1 MASYEMYDP
10 EEPLSDNDMDDMNGH
25 GHAPQ
30 DEEQDEEKVEEKLR
44 QELERLRGETATAL
58 KKSWAEVEQLQSEGA
73 EGKEKVSQLER
84 ELDALRAQNQHHQPK
99 QQNNRATWRH
109 HGEDWQSLSSSEDE
123 HDGGQHD
130 RGSGDG
136 GVYMAPRRT
145 SVRGGEL
152 VTGSAIAAGDYASD
166 YDDSNNED
174 EQYGSDDQYST
185 RLNDADEYTEQLK
198 ENGEGPS
205 PTAGEGRRKRRFS
218 IGGLVGAVAPAPPPE
233 PEPSSAKYERRS
245 SDYSESGVMYG
256 RRLSDAEEQ
265 KHNWK
270 SDDIS
275 SDDDSWGKDFFKA
288 RSREQY
294 GDYVQEIPKG
304 PASVGD
310 GSEST
315 GDMQQSQVSESAL
328 DCIEKMYSG
337 FGGEGDGDAKSVG
350 AVPTEPSRDKRGK
363 RGGRRN
369 QRKDQVT
376 AAAQPVENTP
386 SRRFS
391 MERSGS
397 TRSLAEASLAAV
409 TNMLNLD
416 DSKDDN
422 GVEQDDD
429 DADAIID
436 IHDEQREKGA
446 IEIGLAE
453 QLTGL
458 DLEKQNVIDEMQAKL
473 KEKETDIENME
484 RTTSLQAQQI
494 SELQAEL
501 DQLREQAEEEEK
513 KAMVP
518 DVSDLRAEI
527 EKNQAEAM
535 ALERQVSDAEYRLE
549 ARKEREQI
557 LTSAL
562 AQIVESIKSNE
573 EDAAKQLE
581 EMEEHF
587 RKANASRAKYEE
599 ENRSMR
605 QETDDILAK
614 LRADFYDTLS
624 EGGDTGDAFANL
636 MTEFQALREREEE
649 LGAVLVSRMQE
660 RGEVVNALEA
670 IKEIRN
676 RTDLGQKAAQ
686 EVMQK
691 LISSL
696 NSIKF
701 DNKVLFS
708 RFAKKDERTESMKK
722 RHEDAIASL
731 EALGETQ
738 KETYASLGFIQT
750 ELAER
755 LTLLDWNKE
764 MGDVAGNASGTSFT
778 TSDGNGIVDTFEDA
792 ERIHKEAKARL
803 DTIRDEIRTNLIGSS
818 DNESVHSKMTMA
830 TANSADDDEDEVFRL
845 EEEISSKDEKIESL
859 QATAK
864 ELTEQ
869 IASLKK
875 ELTGIEEMG
884 ERDKKKSV
892 DAIERLQK
900 RVQEAVVVSKE
911 REKEISNLETTL
923 QEKKV
928 SEEALESEL
937 GTIKE
942 EGLNAKGDSDSDGMP
957 DEDLPAA
964 LDHVGL

>member
-1 MASYEMYDP
+1 
-10 EEPLSDNDMDDMNGH
+10 MD
-25 GHAPQ
+25 A
-30 DEEQDEEKVEEKLR
+30 
-44 QELERLRGETATAL
+44 
-58 KKSWAEVEQLQSEGA
+58 
-73 EGKEKVSQLER
+73 
-84 ELDALRAQNQHHQPK
+84 
-99 QQNNRATWRH
+99 
-109 HGEDWQSLSSSEDE
+109 
-123 HDGGQHD
+123 
-130 RGSGDG
+130 
-136 GVYMAPRRT
+136 
-145 SVRGGEL
+145 
-152 VTGSAIAAGDYASD
+152 VT
-166 YDDSNNED
+166 
-174 EQYGSDDQYST
+174 
-185 RLNDADEYTEQLK
+185 
-198 ENGEGPS
+198 
-205 PTAGEGRRKRRFS
+205 
-218 IGGLVGAVAPAPPPE
+218 PAPPPA
-233 PEPSSAKYERRS
+233 PEPSQAKYERRS

-328 DCIEKMYSG
+328 EDYIDKMYSG

-376 AAAQPVENTP
+376 AAAQPVENSP

-429 DADAIID
+429 DAAAIID

-562 AQIVESIKSNE
+562 AQIMESIKSNE

-614 LRADFYDTLS
+614 LRSDFYDTLS
-624 EGGDTGDAFANL
+624 EGGDTGDTFANL

-696 NSIKF
+696 NSINF

-708 RFAKKDERTESMKK
+708 RFAKKDERTESMRK

-731 EALGETQ
+731 EALGEIQ
-738 KETYASLGFIQT
+738 KETYASLGFMQT

-778 TSDGNGIVDTFEDA
+778 TADGNGIVDTLEDA

-803 DTIRDEIRTNLIGSS
+803 DTIRDDIRTNLIGSS
-818 DNESVHSKMTMA
+818 DNESVHSKMTM
-830 TANSADDDEDEVFRL
+830 TTTNSADDDEDEVFRL

-859 QATAK
+859 QATAEK
-864 ELTEQ
+864 LTEQ

-884 ERDKKKSV
+884 KRDKNKSV

-900 RVQEAVVVSKE
+900 RVQEAVVVSKG
-911 REKEISNLETTL
+911 REKEISNLEATL
-923 QEKKV
+923 QEKKE

-942 EGLNAKGDSDSDGMP
+942 EALNAKGDSDSDGMP

>member
-1 MASYEMYDP
+1 M
-10 EEPLSDNDMDDMNGH
+10 
-25 GHAPQ
+25 
-30 DEEQDEEKVEEKLR
+30 
-44 QELERLRGETATAL
+44 
-58 KKSWAEVEQLQSEGA
+58 
-73 EGKEKVSQLER
+73 
-84 ELDALRAQNQHHQPK
+84 
-99 QQNNRATWRH
+99 
-109 HGEDWQSLSSSEDE
+109 
-123 HDGGQHD
+123 
-130 RGSGDG
+130 
-136 GVYMAPRRT
+136 
-145 SVRGGEL
+145 
-152 VTGSAIAAGDYASD
+152 
-166 YDDSNNED
+166 
-174 EQYGSDDQYST
+174 
-185 RLNDADEYTEQLK
+185 
-198 ENGEGPS
+198 
-205 PTAGEGRRKRRFS
+205 
-218 IGGLVGAVAPAPPPE
+218 GAVAPAPPPA

-270 SDDIS
+270 SGDIS
-275 SDDDSWGKDFFKA
+275 SDDDGSSWGKDFKA
-288 RSREQY
+288 RSRESY

-310 GSEST
+310 GSESS

-328 DCIEKMYSG
+328 DYIEKMDSG
-337 FGGEGDGDAKSVG
+337 FGGDGDGDAKSVG
-350 AVPTEPSRDKRGK
+350 AVPTEPSRDKKGK

-369 QRKDQVT
+369 QRRDQVT
-376 AAAQPVENTP
+376 AAAGQTIENPP

-397 TRSLAEASLAAV
+397 NRSLAEASLAAV

-429 DADAIID
+429 VAATID
-436 IHDEQREKGA
+436 IHDERRQKGA

-458 DLEKQNVIDEMQAKL
+458 DPEKQNVIDEMQAKL

-484 RTTSLQAQQI
+484 RTTSQQAQQI

-501 DQLREQAEEEEK
+501 DQLREQAEEEEE
-513 KAMVP
+513 KAAVP

-527 EKNQAEAM
+527 EKNQAEAL

-573 EDAAKQLE
+573 EGAANQLE
-581 EMEEHF
+581 EMEEHL

-624 EGGDTGDAFANL
+624 EGGDTGDTFANL
-636 MTEFQALREREEE
+636 MTEFQELREREEE

-676 RTDLGQKAAQ
+676 RTDLGQQAAQ

-696 NSIKF
+696 NSINF

-731 EALGETQ
+731 EALGEIQ
-738 KETYASLGFIQT
+738 KETNASLGFMQT
-750 ELAER
+750 ELSER
-755 LTLLDWNKE
+755 LTLLNWNKE
-764 MGDVAGNASGTSFT
+764 MGDVAGNASGTSFKT
-778 TSDGNGIVDTFEDA
+778 ADGNGIVDTLEDA

-803 DTIRDEIRTNLIGSS
+803 DTIRGDIRTNLIGSS

-859 QATAK
+859 QATAEK
-864 ELTEQ
+864 LTEQ
-869 IASLKK
+869 IAALKK

-884 ERDKKKSV
+884 ERDKEKSV

-911 REKEISNLETTL
+911 REKEISNLKTAL
-923 QEKKV
+923 QEKKE

-942 EGLNAKGDSDSDGMP
+942 EALHAKGDSDSDGMP